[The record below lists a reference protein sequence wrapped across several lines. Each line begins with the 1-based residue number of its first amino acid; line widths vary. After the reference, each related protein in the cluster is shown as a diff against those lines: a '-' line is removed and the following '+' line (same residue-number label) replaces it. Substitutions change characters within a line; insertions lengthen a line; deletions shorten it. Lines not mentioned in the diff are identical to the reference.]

1 MKNPFTSWSIYVST
15 VTGVWTKAGSG
26 GLLHGMH
33 ALERGLIGSF
43 TGALIR
49 LEPLGLD
56 EGSPIFDLVL
66 QPRLQHH
73 SGSEF
78 RFDVECSQALANGG

>member
-1 MKNPFTSWSIYVST
+1 
-15 VTGVWTKAGSG
+15 
-26 GLLHGMH
+26 MH
-33 ALERGLIGSF
+33 ALERGRIGSF

-66 QPRLQHH
+66 QPRLQHR

-78 RFDVECSQALANGG
+78 RFDVERSQALANGGRF